1 MKHNEIKNLKKM
13 VLDIL
18 KEDRKWNG
26 IGTDIPEKLENIGF
40 TEKFSNT
47 GHKEYKYKN
56 SNMYFII
63 SYSNKLYI
71 RYKNYITF
79 QGDIIF

>member
-1 MKHNEIKNLKKM
+1 MKYNEIRELKNK
-13 VLDIL
+13 VLSVL
-18 KEDRKWNG
+18 RTDRSWNG
-26 IGTDIPEKLENIGF
+26 IGTNIPEKLENMDFI
-40 TEKFSNT
+40 EVFSNT
-47 GHKEYKYKN
+47 GHKEYKHLK
-56 SNMYFII
+56 SNIYFIV

>member
-26 IGTDIPEKLENIGF
+26 IGTDIPEKLENMDFI
-40 TEKFSNT
+40 EVFSNT
-47 GHKEYKYKN
+47 GHKEYKHLK
-56 SNMYFII
+56 SNIYFIV

-71 RYKNYITF
+71 RYKNYISF
-79 QGDIIF
+79 KGYIIF